1 MDKRQQGRNHFLEEL
16 ELLGFRNGSKGS
28 CYGAGKLMILVQ
40 LSSFNLRK
48 ALNGVGAMHPERG
61 TGLGIEWAMPGQSR

>member
-1 MDKRQQGRNHFLEEL
+1 
-16 ELLGFRNGSKGS
+16 
-28 CYGAGKLMILVQ
+28 MILVQ